1 MGLYIF
7 DAVLLESGYN
17 VANIYI
23 NARYKECHGWFQ
35 VVRTIKLLTVK
46 KHDVIMA
53 NVFKR
58 CLFLTVILVMLTLRF
73 CTDFYNC
80 LLINRLLHLYP
91 MNNLILFM
99 PMSIQRFTPI
109 LELKLY

>member
-1 MGLYIF
+1 MSLPECGFENNTKFSSVRKREILHQDIF

-58 CLFLTVILVMLTLRF
+58 CLFLTVILL
-73 CTDFYNC
+73 C
-80 LLINRLLHLYP
+80 
-91 MNNLILFM
+91 
-99 PMSIQRFTPI
+99 
-109 LELKLY
+109 